1 MVSGA
6 DGRSRLCYNRRMQT
20 VSQLIDQFIPEHYD
34 LSLTLEREAR
44 RFEGTVT
51 IHGTSRPSAQHI
63 VLHSK
68 DLVIESVT
76 LNGRGADFASSNN
89 DELFITQPDFQ
100 EGKQLLVIGF
110 SGQITDAMH
119 GLYPCYYEHNGVKKE
134 LLATQF
140 ESHHAREVFPCVDEP
155 AAKATFDVTLTTEKD
170 VIVLG
175 NMPVVSQVADGEL
188 LVTTFDRTP
197 RMSTYLLA
205 WTTGELHRKTAT
217 TKSGVEV
224 NIWATPAQ
232 PAKSLNFALDIATR
246 TIDFFDEY
254 FDTPYPLPKSDHVA
268 LPDFSSGAMEN
279 WGLITYREI
288 ALLADPATTSIASK
302 HYIATVIA
310 HELSHQWFGNLV
322 TMQWWNNLW
331 LNESFAT
338 LMEYI
343 AIDALHPEWNVW
355 LDFAT
360 MESIAALRRD
370 SIDGVQAVQV
380 EVNHP
385 DEISTLF
392 DGAIVYAKGARLLR
406 MLQQY
411 IGHEAFQAGL
421 KSYFKSHAYR
431 NTVGDDLW
439 RALGE
444 ASGKDIT
451 AFMNTW
457 ISQSGYPVLTVSKQS
472 NQITLSQ
479 QQFFTGPHQ
488 PSTKL
493 WPIPLESP
501 CSEMPELLST
511 KTETVTRHHET
522 PLRFNA
528 GDTAH
533 FITHYSDELLAKLI
547 DEVREGKLSP
557 LDRLQLLH
565 EQTLLARGGVISSA
579 TLLPLLDAYKHEQT
593 EAVWDIISLAIGEL
607 KKFVETDETAEKQL
621 RTFSANLARSEYTRL
636 GWAPRPDEPE
646 QDTKLRASII
656 GLMIYG
662 EDSDA
667 IATALTAY
675 KNTQLDQLDPEL
687 RSLIISTAVRHGG
700 DLSIIDDLLKRYQAT
715 SSAELQQDIAS
726 GLTSTKD
733 TGTVQK
739 LLSTL
744 TDSSIIRSQDI
755 GRWYVWLL
763 RNRDGRSLT
772 WQWLRDN
779 WAWIE
784 KTFAGDK
791 SYDDYPRYSAGVL
804 STETQ
809 LNEYREFFTPLSEVP
824 ALTRVIAIGIVE
836 IEGRVSLIQRDGQA
850 VRDALAKL

>member
-1 MVSGA
+1 MH
-6 DGRSRLCYNRRMQT
+6 T
-20 VSQLIDQFIPEHYD
+20 VSQLIDQFVPTHYD
-34 LSLTLEREAR
+34 LSLTLHREAR

-51 IHGTSRPSAQHI
+51 IHGSSQPGVEHI

-68 DLVIESVT
+68 DLAIKSVT
-76 LNGRGADFASSNN
+76 LDGKSADFASSDN
-89 DELFITQPDFQ
+89 DELFVTHPDII
-100 EGKQLLVIGF
+100 EGKHIVVVGF
-110 SGQITDAMH
+110 TGEITDAMH
-119 GLYPCYYEHNGVKKE
+119 GLYPCYYEHNGEKKE

-155 AAKATFDVTLTTEKD
+155 AAKATFNVTLTTEPD
-170 VIVLG
+170 VTVLG
-175 NMPVVSQVADGEL
+175 NMPVKSQVKNGNQ
-188 LVTTFDRTP
+188 VITTFDRTP

-205 WTTGELHRKTAT
+205 WTVGELHKKTAA
-217 TKSGVEV
+217 TKTGVEV

-232 PAKSLNFALDIATR
+232 PTESLDFALDIATR

-279 WGLITYREI
+279 WGLITYREV

-302 HYIATVIA
+302 HYVATVIA

-343 AIDALHPEWNVW
+343 AVDALHPEWNVW

-380 EVNHP
+380 DVNHP

-421 KSYFKSHAYR
+421 KSYFKDHAYN

-439 RALGE
+439 KALGD
-444 ASGKDIT
+444 ASGKDIST
-451 AFMNTW
+451 FMNTW
-457 ISQSGYPVLTVSKQS
+457 ISQPGYPVLSVSKQGD
-472 NQITLSQ
+472 QITLSQ
-479 QQFFTGPHQ
+479 QQFFTGPHE
-488 PSTKL
+488 PSNKL
-493 WPIPLESP
+493 WPIPLESS

-511 KTETVTRHHET
+511 NTVTVTRHHNT
-522 PLRFNA
+522 PLRFNE

-533 FITHYSDELLAKLI
+533 FITHYDDELLAQLTH
-547 DEVREGKLSP
+547 EVKQGTLSP

-565 EQTLLARGGVISSA
+565 EQTLLARGGIISSA
-579 TLLPLLDAYKHEQT
+579 TLLPLLDAYKNEQT
-593 EAVWDIISLAIGEL
+593 EAVWDIISLAVAEL
-607 KKFVETDETAEKQL
+607 KKFVDTDEVAEKQL
-621 RTFSANLARSEYTRL
+621 RAFAANLARSEYARL
-636 GWAPRPDEPE
+636 GWTAQPNEPE
-646 QDTKLRASII
+646 QDTKLRSVII
-656 GLMIYG
+656 SLMLYG
-662 EDSDA
+662 EDKDA
-667 IATALTAY
+667 IDTALATY
-675 KNTQLDQLDPEL
+675 KNTALELLDPEL
-687 RSLIISTAVRHGG
+687 RCLVLSAAVRHTE
-700 DLSIIDDLLKRYQAT
+700 DITIVDDLLAKYTAS
-715 SSAELQQDIAS
+715 SSAELQQDIAA
-726 GLTSTKD
+726 GVTSTKSPA
-733 TGTVQK
+733 VIEK
-739 LLSTL
+739 LLATL
-744 TDSSIIRSQDI
+744 TDSSTIRSQDT
-755 GRWYVWLL
+755 GRWFVWLL
-763 RNRDGRSLT
+763 RNREGRSLA
-772 WQWLRDN
+772 WQWLQDN

-784 KTFAGDK
+784 QTFAGDK

-804 STETQ
+804 STKQQ
-809 LNEYREFFTPLSEVP
+809 LDEYRHFFTPLSSVP

-836 IEGRVSLIQRDGQA
+836 IEGRVNLIERDSDA
-850 VRDALAKL
+850 VRRALTEL

>member
-1 MVSGA
+1 MH
-6 DGRSRLCYNRRMQT
+6 T

-44 RFEGTVT
+44 YFEGVVTV
-51 IHGTSRPSAQHI
+51 HGVSQPEAKHI

-68 DLVIESVT
+68 DLAIESVT
-76 LNGRGADFASSNN
+76 LDGENADFASSDN
-89 DELFITQPDFQ
+89 DELFITHPDIN
-100 EGKQLLVIGF
+100 EGKHIITIGF
-110 SGQITDAMH
+110 SGRITDAMH
-119 GLYPCYYEHNGVKKE
+119 GLYPCYYEHDGIKKE

-170 VIVLG
+170 ITILG
-175 NMPVVSQVADGEL
+175 NMPITSQTTDDDR
-188 LVTTFDRTP
+188 LVTSFDRTP

-217 TKSGVEV
+217 TKGGVEV

-232 PAKSLNFALDIATR
+232 PTESLDFALDIATR

-254 FDTPYPLPKSDHVA
+254 FGIAYPLPKSDHVA

-380 EVNHP
+380 DVNHP

-421 KSYFKSHAYR
+421 KTYFKSHAYS

-439 RALGE
+439 SALGE

-451 AFMNTW
+451 TFMNTW
-457 ISQSGYPVLTVSKQS
+457 ISQSGYPVLSVSKQGE
-472 NQITLSQ
+472 QITLSQ

-488 PSTKL
+488 PSDKL

-511 KTETVTRHHET
+511 KTEAVTRHHET

-533 FITHYSDELLAKLI
+533 FITHYSDELLAQLI
-547 DEVREGKLSP
+547 NEVREGKLSP

-579 TLLPLLDAYKHEQT
+579 TLLPLLDAYKDEQT
-593 EAVWDIISLAIGEL
+593 EAVWDIISIAISEL
-607 KKFVETDETAEKQL
+607 KKFVETDEVAEKQL
-621 RTFSANLARSEYTRL
+621 RTFAADLARREYTRL
-636 GWAPRPDEPE
+636 GWSPQPGEAE
-646 QDTKLRASII
+646 QDTKLRANII

-662 EDSDA
+662 EDADA
-667 IATALTAY
+667 IATALDTY
-675 KNTQLDQLDPEL
+675 TRTPLNELDPEL
-687 RSLIISTAVRHGG
+687 RGLIISAAVRHGK
-700 DLSIIDDLLKRYQAT
+700 DMTTITTLLDQYRAS
-715 SSAELQQDIAS
+715 SSAELQQDIAC
-726 GLTSTKD
+726 GVTSTKD
-733 TGTVQK
+733 TDAIKQ

-744 TDSSIIRSQDI
+744 TDNSTIRSQDT
-755 GRWYVWLL
+755 GRWFVWLL

-779 WAWIE
+779 WTWIE
-784 KTFAGDK
+784 QTFAGDK

-804 STETQ
+804 STKAQ
-809 LNEYREFFTPLSEVP
+809 LEEYRAFFTPLSTVP

-836 IEGRVSLIQRDGQA
+836 IEGRVSLIERDSQA
-850 VRDALAKL
+850 VRDALASL

>member
-1 MVSGA
+1 MH
-6 DGRSRLCYNRRMQT
+6 T
-20 VSQLIDQFIPEHYD
+20 VSQLIDQFVPEHYD
-34 LSLTLEREAR
+34 LSLTLQREAR

-51 IHGTSRPSAQHI
+51 IHGLSQPGAQHI

-68 DLVIESVT
+68 ELTIESLT

-100 EGKQLLVIGF
+100 EGKHILVIGF

-119 GLYPCYYEHNGVKKE
+119 GLYPCYYEHDGIKKE

-140 ESHHAREVFPCVDEP
+140 ESHHAREVFPCIDEP
-155 AAKATFDVTLTTEKD
+155 AAKATFSVALTTEKD
-170 VIVLG
+170 ITVLG
-175 NMPVVSQVADGEL
+175 NMPVVSQVADGDL

-232 PAKSLNFALDIATR
+232 PTESLDFALDIATR
-246 TIDFFDEY
+246 TIDFFDDY

-343 AIDALHPEWNVW
+343 AVDALHPEWNVW

-360 MESIAALRRD
+360 MESISALRRD

-411 IGHEAFQAGL
+411 IGHEAFQSGL
-421 KSYFKSHAYR
+421 KAYFKSHAYS

-439 RALGE
+439 HALGE

-457 ISQSGYPVLTVSKQS
+457 ISQPGYPVLSVSKQG
-472 NQITLSQ
+472 NQITLAQ

-488 PSTKL
+488 PSVRL

-511 KTETVTRHHET
+511 KTVTVTRHHET

-533 FITHYSDELLAKLI
+533 FITHYSDELLAQLI

-565 EQTLLARGGVISSA
+565 EQTLLARGGIISSA

-593 EAVWDIISLAIGEL
+593 EAVWDIISIAIGEL
-607 KKFVETDETAEKQL
+607 KKFVETDEVAEKQL
-621 RTFSANLARSEYTRL
+621 RTFSANLARSEYIRL
-636 GWAPRPDEPE
+636 GWSARPDETE
-646 QDTKLRASII
+646 QDTKLRANII

-667 IATALTAY
+667 ISTALTAY
-675 KNTQLDQLDPEL
+675 RSTPLEQLDPEL
-687 RSLIISTAVRHGG
+687 RSLIISTAVRHGE
-700 DLSIIDDLLKRYQAT
+700 DPSIIDELLKQYQAS

-733 TGTVQK
+733 VSAVQK

-744 TDSSIIRSQDI
+744 TDSSVIRSQDT

-763 RNRDGRSLT
+763 RNRDGRSLA
-772 WQWLRDN
+772 WQWLQDN

-791 SYDDYPRYSAGVL
+791 SYDDYPRYSAGIL
-804 STETQ
+804 STEAQ
-809 LNEYREFFTPLSEVP
+809 LNEYRAFFTPLSEVP

>member
-1 MVSGA
+1 
-6 DGRSRLCYNRRMQT
+6 
-20 VSQLIDQFIPEHYD
+20 
-34 LSLTLEREAR
+34 
-44 RFEGTVT
+44 
-51 IHGTSRPSAQHI
+51 
-63 VLHSK
+63 
-68 DLVIESVT
+68 
-76 LNGRGADFASSNN
+76 
-89 DELFITQPDFQ
+89 
-100 EGKQLLVIGF
+100 
-110 SGQITDAMH
+110 
-119 GLYPCYYEHNGVKKE
+119 
-134 LLATQF
+134 
-140 ESHHAREVFPCVDEP
+140 
-155 AAKATFDVTLTTEKD
+155 
-170 VIVLG
+170 
-175 NMPVVSQVADGEL
+175 
-188 LVTTFDRTP
+188 
-197 RMSTYLLA
+197 MSTYLLA

>member
-1 MVSGA
+1 MH
-6 DGRSRLCYNRRMQT
+6 T
-20 VSQLIDQFIPEHYD
+20 VSQLIDQFVPEHYD

-44 RFEGTVT
+44 HFNGTVT
-51 IHGTSRPSAQHI
+51 IHGTSQPDSEHI

-68 DLVIESVT
+68 DLAIESVT
-76 LNGRGADFASSNN
+76 LDGQSADFASSDN
-89 DELFITQPDFQ
+89 DELFITHPDIA
-100 EGKQLLVIGF
+100 EGKHIIVIGF

-119 GLYPCYYEHNGVKKE
+119 GLYPCYYELGGVKKE

-140 ESHHAREVFPCVDEP
+140 ESHHAREVFPCIDEP
-155 AAKATFDVTLTTEKD
+155 AAKATFDMTLTTEKD
-170 VIVLG
+170 ITVLG
-175 NMPVVSQVADGEL
+175 NMPVVSRKTDGEL

-232 PAKSLNFALDIATR
+232 PAESLDFALDIATR

-288 ALLADPATTSIASK
+288 ALLADPATISIASK

-406 MLQQY
+406 MLQQH

-421 KSYFKSHAYR
+421 KAYFKSHAYS
-431 NTVGDDLW
+431 NTAGDDLW
-439 RALGE
+439 RALGD

-457 ISQSGYPVLTVSKQS
+457 ISQSGYPVLSVSKQDD
-472 NQITLSQ
+472 QIILSQ

-488 PSTKL
+488 PSDKL

-501 CSEMPELLST
+501 CSEMPELLAT

-533 FITHYSDELLAKLI
+533 FITHYSDELLDRLI

-593 EAVWDIISLAIGEL
+593 EAVWDIIGIAISEL
-607 KKFVETDETAEKQL
+607 KKFVETDEAAEKQL
-621 RTFSANLARSEYTRL
+621 RAFTANLARSEYTRL
-636 GWAPRPDEPE
+636 GWEAQPNEAE

-656 GLMIYG
+656 GLMTYG
-662 EDSDA
+662 EDKNA
-667 IATALTAY
+667 IATALAMYSDTP
-675 KNTQLDQLDPEL
+675 LEQLDPEL
-687 RSLIISTAVRHGG
+687 RGLVISTAVRHGN
-700 DLSIIDDLLKRYQAT
+700 DPSIIDTLLNHYRAS
-715 SSAELQQDIAS
+715 SSAELQQDIAC

-733 TGTVQK
+733 IAAIKQ

-744 TDSSIIRSQDI
+744 TDNSTIRSQDT

-763 RNRDGRSLT
+763 RNREGRSLA
-772 WQWLRDN
+772 WQWLQDN
-779 WAWIE
+779 WSWIE
-784 KTFAGDK
+784 RTFAGDK

-804 STETQ
+804 GTQ
-809 LNEYREFFTPLSEVP
+809 AQLDEYRAFFVPLSEIP

-836 IEGRVSLIQRDGQA
+836 IEGRVSLIERDSQA
-850 VRDALAKL
+850 VRDALAEL